1 MLKTYVRQ
9 LAMQFDALSVF
20 LKSGNILSRLGE
32 TAEEFPG
39 PGRKVKAF
47 AGPGWKVKAFA
58 GPGWEV
64 KVFPRPGRRPER
76 QVWLFVLVRGRQK
89 IGLET
94 TCWMRRALR

>member
-1 MLKTYVRQ
+1 
-9 LAMQFDALSVF
+9 MQFDALSVF

-39 PGRKVKAF
+39 PGR
-47 AGPGWKVKAFA
+47 KVKAFA

>member
-1 MLKTYVRQ
+1 MLKTYARQ

-39 PGRKVKAF
+39 PGR
-47 AGPGWKVKAFA
+47 KVKAFA